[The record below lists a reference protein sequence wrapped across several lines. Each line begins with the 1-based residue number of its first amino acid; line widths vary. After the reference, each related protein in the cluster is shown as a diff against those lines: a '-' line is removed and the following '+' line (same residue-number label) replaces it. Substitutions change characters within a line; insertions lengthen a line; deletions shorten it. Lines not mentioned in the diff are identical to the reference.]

1 MAELANQSTILKNLI
16 QPVFFN
22 LKQVDDKQAF
32 DRLLAEKEPSLVD
45 EIYHQLSELVALRFP
60 EKMGRPSSE
69 ELELGIQRE
78 LNGSQL
84 HDYGV
89 WVYYP
94 WRNTVI
100 HLLDEEPFIEV
111 RTNRNMLKITSDE
124 QKVLRSKIVG
134 IIGMSVGSGA
144 ALAIALERGAGELRI
159 ADMDTLDLSNLNRIR
174 SSVLNLG
181 LPKTAIVAREIAEI
195 DPYIKVRV
203 FDCGITEDNI
213 DQFFDDGGRID
224 LLVELCDSIGMKL
237 RSRMHAKKRGIPV
250 VMETSDN
257 GVLDIERFDLNP
269 ALELLHGRFTD
280 SEVENL
286 LGADS
291 WTPDITAK
299 FIAVDEL
306 SSRMK
311 LSFTEIGKS
320 ISRWP
325 QLGSEVTMGAG
336 VVASVSRLILLGDE
350 KLYGRKYLD
359 IGEFNLG

>member
-1 MAELANQSTILKNLI
+1 MGELADQSTVLKNSFL
-16 QPVFFN
+16 PVFFN
-22 LKQVDDKQAF
+22 LNFPDDKLAF
-32 DRLLAEKEPSLVD
+32 DRLLEEKKPSLVD
-45 EIYHQLSELVALRFP
+45 EIHHQLNELIALRFP
-60 EKMGRPSSE
+60 HKMGRISSE
-69 ELELGIQRE
+69 ELEEGIKKE
-78 LNGSQL
+78 LNGSEL
-84 HDYGV
+84 YEYGV

-94 WRNTVI
+94 WRNTAI
-100 HLLDEEPFIEV
+100 HLLGEEAFIEV
-111 RTNRNMLKITSDE
+111 LKITSDE
-124 QKVLRSKIVG
+124 QKLLRSKIVG

-144 ALAIALERGAGELRI
+144 ALAIAMERGAGEIRI

-181 LPKTAIVAREIAEI
+181 LPKTTIVAREIAEI

-336 VVASVSRLILLGDE
+336 VIASVSRLILLGDE

>member
-1 MAELANQSTILKNLI
+1 MATIANEPTIANQVIYPVIFQLK
-16 QPVFFN
+16 
-22 LKQVDDKQAF
+22 KSDDRQAF
-32 DRLLAEKEPSLVD
+32 DRLLEEKKPLLID
-45 EIYHQLSELVALRFP
+45 EIRHQLRELVALRFP
-60 EKMGRPSSE
+60 EKMGRPSAE
-69 ELELGIQRE
+69 ELELGIQKE
-78 LNGSQL
+78 LNGSQKF
-84 HDYGV
+84 DYGV

-94 WRNTVI
+94 WRNTII
-100 HLLDEEPFIEV
+100 HLLDEEAFIEV
-111 RTNRNMLKITSDE
+111 RTNRNMLKITSEE
-124 QKVLRSKIVG
+124 QKVLQSKIIG

-181 LPKTAIVAREIAEI
+181 LPKTTVVAREISEI
-195 DPYIKVRV
+195 DPFIKVKV
-203 FDCGITEDNI
+203 YDCGITNENI
-213 DQFFDDGGRID
+213 DQFFDEGGKID
-224 LLVELCDSIGMKL
+224 LLVELCDSISMKL
-237 RSRMHAKKRGIPV
+237 RSRLHAKKRGIPV

-269 ALELLHGRFTD
+269 ALGLLHGRFTD
-280 SEVENL
+280 NEVENL
-286 LGADS
+286 LGADN
-291 WTPDITAK
+291 WTPEITSK
-299 FIAVDEL
+299 FIAVEEL

-350 KLYGRKYLD
+350 KLNGRKYLD